1 MFFHEEQY
9 IKDVIT
15 YIGNKPD
22 DSSQYQ
28 NIAYGTDKNFLFGCA
43 VSIMSFLIHNS
54 ELKFNFHVFTDSF
67 SESDREKFKALA
79 EQYKTNIS
87 IYLVNADSLKSLPE
101 NKLWTYAIYFRF
113 IIADYFSGKLERIT
127 YIDSD
132 VVCNGSIQELVHLPL
147 NGAVVAAVTERDE
160 KWWLQRAE
168 VLGND
173 LIAKGYFNTGVLV
186 IDLAEWQALDVSMQA
201 MKSLNDSDIRSKLT
215 YYDQDV
221 LNIILAGRVLFLDK
235 KYNTQFSLN
244 YELKKNC
251 KSPVD
256 ENTVLIHYIGPTK
269 PWHEWA
275 QYETS
280 ALFIKAKK
288 MSPWCDHKLM
298 LPTNT
303 SQNRYGAKH
312 SFHQGLYLK
321 GIRFYIKYFLLKI
334 KG

>member
-43 VSIMSFLIHNS
+43 VSITSFLINNS

-67 SESDREKFKALA
+67 SECDREKFKALA

-147 NGAVVAAVTERDE
+147 NGSVVAAVTERDE

-168 VLGND
+168 VLGNN

-280 ALFIKAKK
+280 AFFIKAKK
-288 MSPWCDHKLM
+288 MSPWCDDKLM

-312 SFHQGLYLK
+312 SFQQGLYLK

>member
-43 VSIMSFLIHNS
+43 VSITSFLINNS

-113 IIADYFSGKLERIT
+113 IIADYFSGKLERIA

-147 NGAVVAAVTERDE
+147 NSAVVAAVTERDE

-168 VLGND
+168 VLGNN

-275 QYETS
+275 QYETT

-288 MSPWCDHKLM
+288 MSPWCDDKLM

>member
-43 VSIMSFLIHNS
+43 VSITSFLINNS

-147 NGAVVAAVTERDE
+147 NGSVVAAVTERDE

-168 VLGND
+168 VLGNN

>member
-43 VSIMSFLIHNS
+43 VSITSFLINNS

-67 SESDREKFKALA
+67 SECDREKFKALA

-168 VLGND
+168 VLGNN

>member
-43 VSIMSFLIHNS
+43 VSITSFLINNS

-67 SESDREKFKALA
+67 SESDRENFKALA

-221 LNIILAGRVLFLDK
+221 LNIILAGRVMFLDK

-244 YELKKNC
+244 YELKK
-251 KSPVD
+251 
-256 ENTVLIHYIGPTK
+256 EL
-269 PWHEWA
+269 
-275 QYETS
+275 
-280 ALFIKAKK
+280 
-288 MSPWCDHKLM
+288 
-298 LPTNT
+298 
-303 SQNRYGAKH
+303 
-312 SFHQGLYLK
+312 
-321 GIRFYIKYFLLKI
+321 
-334 KG
+334 

>member
-43 VSIMSFLIHNS
+43 VSITSFLIHNS

-201 MKSLNDSDIRSKLT
+201 MKSLNDSNIRSKLT

-221 LNIILAGRVLFLDK
+221 LNIILTGRVLFLDK

-280 ALFIKAKK
+280 ASFIKAKN
-288 MSPWCDHKLM
+288 MSPWCDDKLM
-298 LPTNT
+298 LPSNT

-321 GIRFYIKYFLLKI
+321 GIRFYIKYFFLKI

>member
-43 VSIMSFLIHNS
+43 VSITSFLINNS

-168 VLGND
+168 VLGNN

-221 LNIILAGRVLFLDK
+221 LNIILAGRVMFLDK

-288 MSPWCDHKLM
+288 MSPWCDDKLM
-298 LPTNT
+298 LPSNT

>member
-43 VSIMSFLIHNS
+43 VSITSFLINNS

-113 IIADYFSGKLERIT
+113 IIADYFSGKLERIA

-168 VLGND
+168 VLGNN

-275 QYETS
+275 QYETT

-288 MSPWCDHKLM
+288 MSPWCDDKLM

>member
-43 VSIMSFLIHNS
+43 VSITSFLINNS

-87 IYLVNADSLKSLPE
+87 IYLVNADGLKSLPE

-113 IIADYFSGKLERIT
+113 IISDYFSGKLERIT

-275 QYETS
+275 QYPS
-280 ALFIKAKK
+280 ATPFYQAKK
-288 MSPWCDHKLM
+288 HSPWGAASLIK
-298 LPTNT
+298 PQSS
-303 SQNRYGAKH
+303 SQLRYCAKH
-312 SFHQGLYLK
+312 KFNQHKSFE
-321 GIRFYIKYFLLKI
+321 GIYFYFMYFVK
-334 KG
+334 KMFG

>member
-43 VSIMSFLIHNS
+43 VSITSFLINNS

-168 VLGND
+168 VLGNN

-201 MKSLNDSDIRSKLT
+201 MKSLNDGDIRSKLT

-288 MSPWCDHKLM
+288 MSPWCDDKLM